1 MAHDIRFLDWQVIRY
16 ASPAI
21 DLLLIIFTSTDKAFR
36 DKEFDNLLDCYYESL
51 STTVKLLGSDPN
63 ELFTFQNLKDEIKRC
78 GNYALMLAPSVI
90 QVLQAD
96 SSEISNLDEIM
107 DEVARGERQI
117 ELTGS
122 LGGRGQLEYDR
133 RLNEVFE
140 DIVRL
145 GFYRKID

>member
-1 MAHDIRFLDWQVIRY
+1 M
-16 ASPAI
+16 
-21 DLLLIIFTSTDKAFR
+21 
-36 DKEFDNLLDCYYESL
+36 
-51 STTVKLLGSDPN
+51 KLLGSDPN

-96 SSEISNLDEIM
+96 SSEITNLDEIM